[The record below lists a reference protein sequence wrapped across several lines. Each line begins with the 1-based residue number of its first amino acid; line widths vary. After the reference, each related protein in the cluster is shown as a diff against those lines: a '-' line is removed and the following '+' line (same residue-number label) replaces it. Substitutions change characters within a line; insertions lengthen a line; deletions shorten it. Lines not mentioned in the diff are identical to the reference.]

1 MLIRKLFKFE
11 GSHIVRDCTSERC
24 SKSIHGHSYVVEIF
38 LTSTGLDNG
47 QMVVDFGLL
56 KGTVKDFIDAF
67 DHTHVSWVKES
78 EEVKNF
84 FQKHNKR
91 WIELPCSPSAEMLSL
106 MFFFVTDRI
115 IKNTVFNNGE
125 KFVSLDA
132 VRVHETATGYAES
145 SREDLESLWKWD
157 LEDIIISQPIMDEW
171 KDSYMWSRLIENDP
185 FINPSINLKYNKNE

>member
-1 MLIRKLFKFE
+1 
-11 GSHIVRDCTSERC
+11 
-24 SKSIHGHSYVVEIF
+24 
-38 LTSTGLDNG
+38 
-47 QMVVDFGLL
+47 
-56 KGTVKDFIDAF
+56 
-67 DHTHVSWVKES
+67 
-78 EEVKNF
+78 
-84 FQKHNKR
+84 
-91 WIELPCSPSAEMLSL
+91 
-106 MFFFVTDRI
+106 MFFFVIDRI

>member
-84 FQKHNKR
+84 FRKHNER

-106 MFFFVTDRI
+106 MFFFVIDRI
-115 IKNTVFNNGE
+115 IKNTVFSNGE
-125 KFVSLDA
+125 KFVSLCA

-145 SREDLESLWKWD
+145 SREDLESLWRWD

-171 KDSYMWSRLIENDP
+171 KDPYMWSRLIENDL
-185 FINPSINLKYNKNE
+185 FINPTINLKYNKNE